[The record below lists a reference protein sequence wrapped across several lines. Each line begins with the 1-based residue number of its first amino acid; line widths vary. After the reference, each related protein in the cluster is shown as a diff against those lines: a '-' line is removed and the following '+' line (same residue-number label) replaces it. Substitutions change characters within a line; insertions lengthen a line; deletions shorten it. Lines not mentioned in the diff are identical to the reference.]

1 MTINFNANFRR
12 NIISFAWTWV
22 GLLIFIGIMSLFA
35 IWSMNHVYN
44 DGAKLTQ
51 NNSQLENEALKAQI
65 HFKIQVQ
72 EWKNTLLRGQD
83 PENKVK
89 YFAKFEEQENK
100 VAHHLRQSHKIC
112 AAIHNTVTCQPI
124 EIVRFEHEELGR
136 AYREKLNQGSLEN
149 YEGIK
154 KIDASVR
161 GIDRATEKD
170 IDMLFSNFS
179 KIKNEQLLKTKL
191 EIEDRYLILRQ
202 FVLIVLFIS
211 LSISG
216 LSLYRI
222 LRSTKNQ

>member
-1 MTINFNANFRR
+1 MTINFNASFRR

-35 IWSMNHVYN
+35 IWSMNHVYL
-44 DGAKLTQ
+44 DGAKLTED
-51 NNSQLENEALKAQI
+51 NSLLENEALKAQI

-72 EWKNTLLRGQD
+72 EWKNTLLRGQN
-83 PENKVK
+83 PEDKAK
-89 YFAKFEEQENK
+89 YFAKFAEQENK
-100 VAHHLRQSHKIC
+100 VAHHLRQSQKIC
-112 AAIHNTVTCQPI
+112 ALIHNKANCQPI

-136 AYREKLNQGSLEN
+136 AYREKLNQGSLDN

-179 KIKNEQLLKTKL
+179 KIKKEQVLKTKL
-191 EIEDRYLILRQ
+191 EIQNRYLILRQ

-216 LSLYRI
+216 FSLYRI
-222 LRSTKNQ
+222 LRSTRNQ

>member
-1 MTINFNANFRR
+1 
-12 NIISFAWTWV
+12 
-22 GLLIFIGIMSLFA
+22 MSLFA
-35 IWSMNHVYN
+35 IWSMNHVYL
-44 DGAKLTQ
+44 DGAKLTED
-51 NNSQLENEALKAQI
+51 NSLLENEALKAQI

-72 EWKNTLLRGQD
+72 EWKNTLLRGQN
-83 PENKVK
+83 PEDKAK
-89 YFAKFEEQENK
+89 YFAKFAEQENK
-100 VAHHLRQSHKIC
+100 VANHLRQSQKIC
-112 AAIHNTVTCQPI
+112 AVIHNKVTCQPI

-136 AYREKLNQGSLEN
+136 AYREKLNQGSLDN

-170 IDMLFSNFS
+170 IDILFSNFS
-179 KIKNEQLLKTKL
+179 KIKKEQVLKTKL
-191 EIEDRYLILRQ
+191 EIQNRYLILRQ

-216 LSLYRI
+216 FSLYRI

>member
-1 MTINFNANFRR
+1 MTINFNASFRR

-35 IWSMNHVYN
+35 IWSMNHVYL
-44 DGAKLTQ
+44 DGAKLTED
-51 NNSQLENEALKAQI
+51 NSLLENEALKAQI

-72 EWKNTLLRGQD
+72 EWKNTLLRGQN
-83 PENKVK
+83 PEDKAK
-89 YFAKFEEQENK
+89 YFAKFAEQENK
-100 VAHHLRQSHKIC
+100 VANHLRQSQKIC
-112 AAIHNTVTCQPI
+112 AVIHNKVTCQPI

-136 AYREKLNQGSLEN
+136 AYREKLNQGSLDN

-161 GIDRATEKD
+161 GLDRATEKD
-170 IDMLFSNFS
+170 IDILFSNFS
-179 KIKNEQLLKTKL
+179 KIKKEQVLKTKL
-191 EIEDRYLILRQ
+191 EIQNRYLILRQ

-216 LSLYRI
+216 FSLYRI